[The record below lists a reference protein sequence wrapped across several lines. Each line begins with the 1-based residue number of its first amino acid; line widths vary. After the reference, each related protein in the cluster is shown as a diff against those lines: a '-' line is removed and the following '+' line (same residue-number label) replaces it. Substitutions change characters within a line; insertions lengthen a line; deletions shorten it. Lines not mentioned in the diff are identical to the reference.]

1 MVTRNGAD
9 LIDAS
14 VVGVFGL
21 VKVAVSQA
29 RARVIGRVGL
39 NGDAFVKPFLKMR
52 MLRLDTVGN
61 NTHRRATIYF
71 FKSLEN
77 WSQESFVAID
87 CAHIVNPESDD
98 RFDTHFAYPLWGHEF
113 GKGKIRIIGIAII
126 IQIGQTV
133 AM

>member
-39 NGDAFVKPFLKMR
+39 NGDAFVKPFLK
-52 MLRLDTVGN
+52 T
-61 NTHRRATIYF
+61 F
-71 FKSLEN
+71 
-77 WSQESFVAID
+77 
-87 CAHIVNPESDD
+87 
-98 RFDTHFAYPLWGHEF
+98 
-113 GKGKIRIIGIAII
+113 
-126 IQIGQTV
+126 
-133 AM
+133 